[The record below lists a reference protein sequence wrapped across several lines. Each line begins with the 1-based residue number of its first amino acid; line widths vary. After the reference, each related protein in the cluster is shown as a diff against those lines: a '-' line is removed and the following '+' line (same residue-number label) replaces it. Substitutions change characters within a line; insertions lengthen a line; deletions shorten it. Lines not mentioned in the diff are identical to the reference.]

1 MIDLRIRLEA
11 LDEIY
16 LARRDSSK
24 FTWLT
29 STNEDANLV
38 EIYNLLPYEIKN
50 YFNTKYGN
58 SGVPVETRY
67 LTGITGYKE
76 ASANKIDTKYYKKK
90 DELKDEFETEE
101 QLNAYVK
108 FRDSTMGYLN
118 HLFHSGPMAKL
129 ENTARWL
136 TRIGKLNV
144 VVRSCTVSLNN
155 IASNCVTLGV
165 LGLNPTKVCQYQT
178 EGLNELL
185 KFKELR
191 KEKAMLEAKSVSG
204 VLSDIDRAKIRNID
218 SALNNS
224 LIGYMADKGGLPTV
238 AEDISQPDRLLK
250 DSIDRYTP
258 RQLQGLLHKATGD
271 EKSWLLQTLTD
282 LSSFGDITAR
292 YAQLKYLTEDQNLDK
307 DEAYR
312 QCMQTFIDYS
322 NPLPKG
328 IQYFDSIGA
337 LPFTKFLLGNQTNVL
352 NSITKNP
359 TGALS
364 WIAANSYMNVS
375 DIYGSILG
383 FDSITDRWKLPGFG
397 LFYDSLASL
406 PIMKGTKAALDIL

>member
-1 MIDLRIRLEA
+1 M
-11 LDEIY
+11 
-16 LARRDSSK
+16 
-24 FTWLT
+24 
-29 STNEDANLV
+29 
-38 EIYNLLPYEIKN
+38 
-50 YFNTKYGN
+50 
-58 SGVPVETRY
+58 
-67 LTGITGYKE
+67 
-76 ASANKIDTKYYKKK
+76 
-90 DELKDEFETEE
+90 
-101 QLNAYVK
+101 
-108 FRDSTMGYLN
+108 
-118 HLFHSGPMAKL
+118 
-129 ENTARWL
+129 
-136 TRIGKLNV
+136 
-144 VVRSCTVSLNN
+144 
-155 IASNCVTLGV
+155 
-165 LGLNPTKVCQYQT
+165 
-178 EGLNELL
+178 
-185 KFKELR
+185 
-191 KEKAMLEAKSVSG
+191 
-204 VLSDIDRAKIRNID
+204 
-218 SALNNS
+218 
-224 LIGYMADKGGLPTV
+224 
-238 AEDISQPDRLLK
+238 
-250 DSIDRYTP
+250 
-258 RQLQGLLHKATGD
+258 
-271 EKSWLLQTLTD
+271 LQTLTD